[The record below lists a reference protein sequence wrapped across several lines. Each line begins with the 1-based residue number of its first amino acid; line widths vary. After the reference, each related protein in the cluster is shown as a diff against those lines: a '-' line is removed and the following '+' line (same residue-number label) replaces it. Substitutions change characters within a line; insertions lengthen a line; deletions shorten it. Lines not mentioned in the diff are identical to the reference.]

1 MAIWRDNIDMILK
14 AFIGGAKARASW
26 AKERAEAA
34 DFKARLAT
42 IDRRWPGCGGRSA
55 DAPVFILSAG
65 WRSGSTLVQ
74 RLMMTADNVMTWG
87 EPWHQGNLID
97 SLMDQLRAATV
108 DWPPEEW
115 IIGDNVAA
123 LENQWVANLFPPM
136 RALIDAHYAYF
147 DTLFAK
153 PAHAL
158 GKPRWGLKEV
168 RFGSDHAAYLRWLY
182 PKAKIILLYR
192 NPYDA
197 YASYRQVIDHAYLTW
212 PDAPILT
219 PGAYAALWVRL
230 VQDFHAHA
238 ERLAAF
244 LLKYEDI
251 KTPATQAA
259 LQAYLGAQLAPAEK
273 MKVIRGS
280 RAGEKSNYIS
290 KIEKIMLRRALGG
303 YAATFGYADQ
313 TPAP

>member
-115 IIGDNVAA
+115 IIGDNVTA

-219 PGAYAALWVRL
+219 PGAYAALWG
-230 VQDFHAHA
+230 
-238 ERLAAF
+238 AAGAG
-244 LLKYEDI
+244 LSRPCR
-251 KTPATQAA
+251 T
-259 LQAYLGAQLAPAEK
+259 LGGVPPE
-273 MKVIRGS
+273 IRGHQDPGHPGGAAS
-280 RAGEKSNYIS
+280 LPGSAVGPGREDEGHPRQPGRRKIKLYFQDRKNNAAPGAGRLCRD
-290 KIEKIMLRRALGG
+290 LRLR
-303 YAATFGYADQ
+303 
-313 TPAP
+313 